1 MVSAHQKLDLSLLR
15 RRHDPSATSSASLS
29 PTVPTLESPVSFQA
43 LAVRAVSDTA
53 MAQRNKLDRPPARPS
68 MFIEETDDDD
78 SMAPKSTCGTPADPK
93 SVDVIRK
100 SVEEEPMRRTK
111 SQYFD
116 DFFST
121 RGRELS
127 SRDRLSHKSVM
138 VAELKL
144 SKTYVQVRDNEVL
157 ASAISSRLARIYE
170 KDESSMMVT
179 IQQGV
184 CIRFGVS
191 KDPAYLLKVY
201 ALPCLIASITN
212 LRCTTMIQSA
222 LRDLLQIEPNRGV
235 VLYLPV
241 PEENFATNGVTYM
254 GEIARHERRTDDD
267 DPGILRNI
275 SRGLSRRLKS
285 SSTQSAPRSEATTS
299 SWDPETDTQM
309 SISARGND
317 SFHSEGSREV
327 ETSSQGNTRGSRSL
341 RHFLSRRVQ
350 NPTRV
355 DDKR

>member
-1 MVSAHQKLDLSLLR
+1 MVSGQQKLDLSLLR
-15 RRHDPSATSSASLS
+15 RRHDPSATSSASFS

-43 LAVRAVSDTA
+43 LAVRAISDTT
-53 MAQRNKLDRPPARPS
+53 MAQRNKLDRPPAKPS

-78 SMAPKSTCGTPADPK
+78 SMAPKSNHGTPADPK
-93 SVDVIRK
+93 SVDAIHK
-100 SVEEEPMRRTK
+100 SVEEEPMRRAK

-127 SRDRLSHKSVM
+127 LRDRLSQRSVI

-144 SKTYVQVRDNEVL
+144 SKTVTDDKAL
-157 ASAISSRLARIYE
+157 ALAISSRLAQIYQ

-179 IQQGV
+179 IQQDV
-184 CIRFGVS
+184 CIRFGIS

-212 LRCTTMIQSA
+212 LRCTGMIQSA
-222 LRDLLQIEPNRGV
+222 LRGLLQIEPNHGV

-241 PEENFATNGVTYM
+241 PEENFGTNGVTYM
-254 GEIARHERRTDDD
+254 GEIARYERRTDDD

-299 SWDPETDTQM
+299 SWGPETDTQM

-317 SFHSEGSREV
+317 SLHSEGSREV
-327 ETSSQGNTRGSRSL
+327 EASSQGNIRGSKSL

-350 NPTRV
+350 NPTGGV

>member
-1 MVSAHQKLDLSLLR
+1 MVSAHQILDLSLLR

-29 PTVPTLESPVSFQA
+29 STVPTLESPVSFQA
-43 LAVRAVSDTA
+43 LAVRAVSETA

-78 SMAPKSTCGTPADPK
+78 SMAQKSTCGTPADPK

-100 SVEEEPMRRTK
+100 SVEDEPMHRTK

-127 SRDRLSHKSVM
+127 SRDRLRYKSAM

-144 SKTYVQVRDNEVL
+144 SKTVRDNEVL

-170 KDESSMMVT
+170 KDESSMMVI

-184 CIRFGVS
+184 CIRFGIS

-254 GEIARHERRTDDD
+254 GEIARYERRTDDD

-299 SWDPETDTQM
+299 SWDPETDAQM
-309 SISARGND
+309 SIFAKGND

-327 ETSSQGNTRGSRSL
+327 EASGQGNTRGSKSL
-341 RHFLSRRVQ
+341 RHFLSRRAQ
-350 NPTRV
+350 NPTEA

>member
-1 MVSAHQKLDLSLLR
+1 
-15 RRHDPSATSSASLS
+15 
-29 PTVPTLESPVSFQA
+29 
-43 LAVRAVSDTA
+43 
-53 MAQRNKLDRPPARPS
+53 
-68 MFIEETDDDD
+68 
-78 SMAPKSTCGTPADPK
+78 
-93 SVDVIRK
+93 
-100 SVEEEPMRRTK
+100 
-111 SQYFD
+111 
-116 DFFST
+116 
-121 RGRELS
+121 
-127 SRDRLSHKSVM
+127 
-138 VAELKL
+138 
-144 SKTYVQVRDNEVL
+144 
-157 ASAISSRLARIYE
+157 
-170 KDESSMMVT
+170 MMVI

-184 CIRFGVS
+184 CIRFGIS

-254 GEIARHERRTDDD
+254 GEIARYERRTDDD

-299 SWDPETDTQM
+299 SWDPETDAQM
-309 SISARGND
+309 SISAKGND

-327 ETSSQGNTRGSRSL
+327 EASGQGNTRGSKSL
-341 RHFLSRRVQ
+341 RHFLSRRAQ
-350 NPTRV
+350 NPTEA